1 MANIIQFKP
10 ATAHFSFEKRGGYNL
25 VPAEIIACFFQY
37 MRGIGPDAFIL
48 KHYVFTEDA
57 TLSNHSEIMRGCIPT
72 EAIDRRTIRQHQQ
85 ELEVEL
91 DTYAVEA
98 KERIKEY
105 ASRIYQRQHRG
116 NDIVFVRC
124 QDGIMGCGWYDSAH
138 TTRKGLKL
146 AAFMLYALG
155 SINNDAELLT
165 AVYNYL
171 PYDSELT
178 IAEANQASD
187 IIVKLLADKAKN
199 CRCKN

>member
-1 MANIIQFKP
+1 MATNIIQFRP
-10 ATAHFSFEKRGGYNL
+10 TAHFSFEKRDGYNL
-25 VPAEIIACFFQY
+25 VPAEIIAHFFQY
-37 MRGIGPDAFIL
+37 MRGIGPDAFII

-57 TLSNHSEIMRGCIPT
+57 TFSAQTEIMRGCIPT
-72 EAIDRRTIRQHQQ
+72 ETTIDRRIIRQHQQ

-91 DTYAVEA
+91 DTHAVEA
-98 KERIKEY
+98 KSRIKEY
-105 ASRIYQRQHRG
+105 TSKIYQRQHRG

-155 SINNDAELLT
+155 SINNDAHLLT

-199 CRCKN
+199 YRQN